1 MILKFY
7 KLLYLTILLFLS
19 SSLIGSLS
27 AQCAISGCGNAM
39 GSASTSIS
47 PDSDLVQGEMISVTG
62 TFPAPSMGESI
73 SCIEIKYAS
82 FNTDFDC
89 TVESNITS
97 YTPPGG
103 NTFTFDYNLSST
115 AIVTN
120 SSDPSVCSGDAMTAS
135 LIQVRV
141 LYSDGSCLF
150 KNAFVTVEAAMPVE
164 LTSFK
169 GNETQKTN
177 TLNWQ
182 TAAEINNDYFEIERS
197 VDGRDFE
204 VIGMEEG
211 NGTTTLSSHY
221 RFIDR
226 SPLITGYY
234 RLRQVDFDGAF
245 EYSDIIM
252 VKREDH
258 DAKHDLIIYPNP
270 VKDNMKIEYQTA
282 KSQESTV
289 SVMNMTG
296 QILSVQ
302 IVTSQEGRNILDLNS
317 ADFPTGS
324 YILRID
330 LGDKL
335 LSKLFIK

>member
-1 MILKFY
+1 MIFKFY
-7 KLLYLTILLFLS
+7 KSYLILILFLFS
-19 SSLIGSLS
+19 TIGLYAQSLS
-27 AQCAISGCGNAM
+27 V
-39 GSASTSIS
+39 TSFDGDPATS
-47 PDSDLVQGEMISVTG
+47 CFPGTKYTTVTPSDVVINVQGNYAPPAGATVTSLVIKHFVYDPGPAMPCG
-62 TFPAPSMGESI
+62 TFGT
-73 SCIEIKYAS
+73 EIYDL
-82 FNTDFDC
+82 NQQ
-89 TVESNITS
+89 TVAV
-97 YTPPGG
+97 TPTGG
-103 NTFTFDYNLSST
+103 TFDYDFT
-115 AIVTN
+115 VARDVPVGPCYFHFIQIVVTF
-120 SSDPSVCSGDAMTAS
+120 
-135 LIQVRV
+135 
-141 LYSDGSCLF
+141 SDGSDAIFCNKGIEL
-150 KNAFVTVEAAMPVE
+150 TEALPVE

-182 TAAEINNDYFEIERS
+182 TAAEINNDYFEVERS

-211 NGTTTLSSHY
+211 NGTTTLSSRY
-221 RFIDR
+221 QFIDH
-226 SPLITGYY
+226 SPLKTGYY

-245 EYSDIIM
+245 EYSDII
-252 VKREDH
+252 VVEREDR

-282 KSQESTV
+282 KSQEATV

-302 IVTSQEGRNILDLNS
+302 NVTSQEGRNILDLNS
-317 ADFPTGS
+317 ADIPTGS

-330 LGDKL
+330 LGDKQ

>member
-7 KLLYLTILLFLS
+7 KSYLILILFLFS
-19 SSLIGSLS
+19 TIGLYAQSLNVTSFD
-27 AQCAISGCGNAM
+27 GNTE
-39 GSASTSIS
+39 TSCFAAAEYTTVT
-47 PDSDLVQGEMISVTG
+47 PSDVVINVQGNYAPPAGATVTG
-62 TFPAPSMGESI
+62 LVIKHFVHNPGPGMPCGTFGPQIYDDNQQSVAVT
-73 SCIEIKYAS
+73 A
-82 FNTDFDC
+82 T
-89 TVESNITS
+89 
-97 YTPPGG
+97 GG
-103 NTFTFDYNLSST
+103 SFDYDFTVARDVPVGPCYFHYIQIL
-115 AIVTN
+115 VTF
-120 SSDPSVCSGDAMTAS
+120 
-135 LIQVRV
+135 
-141 LYSDGSCLF
+141 SDGTNRFCNKGIEL
-150 KNAFVTVEAAMPVE
+150 TEALPVE